1 MIKIN
6 QLKLKSEE
14 VHEAKRRGAPGLREL
29 LKNRAAVVLRVPG
42 ESILRLDICRES
54 LDARKKPDIFYSYTL
69 ELYLEREERLLQR
82 LWARQGKGRKPGE
95 ESFINIGGVQIAPA
109 QPLVYHFPKSGS
121 RELQHPIVIVGTG
134 PAGLF
139 CGYFLAL
146 HGYCPILL
154 ERGKCVEEREQDVKH
169 FWETGVLDPNSNVQ
183 FGEGGAGTFSDG
195 KLNTLVKDKN
205 GRNRAV
211 LQVFVD
217 CGAKEE
223 ILYEAKPHLGTDV
236 LCRVVR
242 RMREKILEQGGQVR
256 FESQVTDVDIR
267 NGKVHG
273 VEINHET
280 FLPCE
285 QLVLAVGHSARDT
298 FEMLYQK
305 QIPMETKA
313 FAVGFRV
320 EHPQELINR
329 SQYGTADAGDFGA
342 AAYKLTARAEDGRG
356 VYSFCMCPG
365 GYVVNASSEQGRL
378 AINGM
383 SYSGRNGKNANSAVI
398 VAVTPADYDSEDALA
413 GVEFQRK
420 LEERAFLLAGGSIP
434 MQRYGVFKACVT
446 QDKVQEELFPMIEV
460 DTGGILG
467 DNSDCGVFP
476 EHKGSG
482 AWADLSGLLPHACS
496 WAFVQGMERFG
507 QQIPGFNGPDTI
519 LSGVESRTS
528 SPLRIHRD
536 ETLQSNVRGLY
547 PCGEGAGYAG
557 GITSAAMD
565 GLLVAEQ
572 IAAVYAPQKKE

>member
-1 MIKIN
+1 MIRIN

-14 VHEAKRRGAPGLREL
+14 VHEAKRRGTPGLREL
-29 LKNRAAVVLRVPG
+29 LKTRAAAVLRVPR
-42 ESILRLDICRES
+42 ESILGLDICRES
-54 LDARKKPDIFYSYTL
+54 LDARKKPDLFYSYTL
-69 ELYLEREERLLQR
+69 ELYLEREDKLLQKLR
-82 LWARQGKGRKPGE
+82 ARQGKRGKPGAE
-95 ESFINIGGVQIAPA
+95 PFINMGGVQIASAEPT
-109 QPLVYHFPKSGS
+109 VYRFPQSGS
-121 RELQHPIVIVGTG
+121 QELQHPIVIVGTG

-154 ERGKCVEEREQDVKH
+154 ERGKCVEEREQDVKL
-169 FWETGVLDPNSNVQ
+169 FWETGVLEPNSNVQ

-211 LQVFVD
+211 LQAFVD

-267 NGKVHG
+267 DGSVRG
-273 VEINHET
+273 VEINHENY
-280 FLPCE
+280 LPCE

-298 FEMLYQK
+298 FEMLFQK
-305 QIPMETKA
+305 QIPMEAKS

-329 SQYGTADAGDFGA
+329 SQYGMADAGAFGA
-342 AAYKLTARAEDGRG
+342 AAYKLTAQAEDGRG

-365 GYVVNASSEQGRL
+365 GYVVNASSERGRL

-398 VAVTPADYDSEDALA
+398 VAVTPEDYGSEDALA
-413 GVEFQRK
+413 GVEFQKK
-420 LEERAFLLAGGSIP
+420 LEERAFLLAKGKIP
-434 MQRYGVFKACVT
+434 MQRYGVFKACVEQGKT
-446 QDKVQEELFPMIEV
+446 QEELFPVIEV
-460 DTGGILG
+460 DTGMVLE
-467 DNSDCGVFP
+467 DNANYEVFP
-476 EHKGSG
+476 EHKGAG
-482 AWADLSGLLPHACS
+482 AWADLSGLLPYACS
-496 WAFVQGMERFG
+496 RAFVQGMERFG
-507 QQIPGFNGPDTI
+507 RQIQGFNRPDVI

-528 SPLRIHRD
+528 SPVRIHRD
-536 ETLQSNVRGLY
+536 ETLQSRVRGLY

-565 GLLVAEQ
+565 GLLVAERL
-572 IAAVYAPQKKE
+572 ASVYAPQKME